1 MGWKSRGSEGFDR
14 AGDHVLT
21 LLEDALAAFGRG
33 SFGTATFL
41 ALTALEE
48 TAKADMMVFRRK
60 LGEPPKR
67 GDPMRSHAN
76 KHGIA
81 VRDTTFMGRLPKLLG
96 PERCEALN
104 AEADAGELVPLRE
117 ASLYVD
123 VKDGVLMTPKD
134 VVGADR
140 AREILLLAVEAAD
153 DALVGST
160 NHSME
165 VWSPAFDAM
174 FERLAAATSR

>member
-1 MGWKSRGSEGFDR
+1 
-14 AGDHVLT
+14 
-21 LLEDALAAFGRG
+21 
-33 SFGTATFL
+33 
-41 ALTALEE
+41 
-48 TAKADMMVFRRK
+48 MMVFRRK
-60 LGEPPKR
+60 LGEPPTR

-96 PERCEALN
+96 PERCEALH